1 MFSKEDFNQDN
12 ATRLSVIIMTEMK
25 RHPLTPFKDLP
36 PSQKVKFN
44 RLLNDYIQNLPD
56 NWEPTLLADFNR
68 IVSED
73 ILNEDFDPSKIVVKD
88 YNPEPEL
95 LLTDEQKDFL
105 EKVKEEKQEDKI
117 VY

>member
-25 RHPLTPFKDLP
+25 LPPLTPFKDLP

-44 RLLNDYIQNLPD
+44 RLLNKYIQDLPD
-56 NWEPTLLADFNR
+56 DWEPVLLADFNR

-73 ILNEDFDPSKIVVKD
+73 ILN
-88 YNPEPEL
+88 
-95 LLTDEQKDFL
+95 
-105 EKVKEEKQEDKI
+105 
-117 VY
+117 